1 MEEATSAY
9 QAQLT
14 VHAEL
19 YLASRGLTDEAVAT
33 SRLGV
38 VDDPMPGHERYRGRL
53 AIPYLS
59 ADGHPVDIRFRCLED
74 HDCRS
79 LRHGKYET
87 QPDHPARVYNVGAIV
102 QADDVIHV
110 AEGELDTIILNQ
122 IGLPAIGLPGVANW
136 SGKHRRLLAGFS
148 RVWVWGDPDEAGA
161 GLVNKITSSL
171 ASAKG
176 VRLKDGDVNESLLL
190 HGADY
195 LRSLIEEDE

>member
-1 MEEATSAY
+1 MEEATSVY

-14 VHAEL
+14 LHAEL
-19 YLASRGLTDEAVAT
+19 YLASRGLTDEAVAG

-38 VDDPMPGHERYRGRL
+38 VEDPMPGHERYRGRL

-74 HDCRS
+74 HKCVG
-79 LRHGKYET
+79 HGKYET
-87 QPDHPARVYNVGAIV
+87 RADHPARVYNVGAIT

-122 IGLPAIGLPGVANW
+122 IGLPAIGLPGAANW

-161 GLVNKITSSL
+161 GLVNKVCQSL
-171 ASAKG
+171 HSAKG
-176 VRLKDGDVNESLLL
+176 VRLADGDVNESLLL
-190 HGADY
+190 HGADH
-195 LRSLIEEDE
+195 LRSLVEED